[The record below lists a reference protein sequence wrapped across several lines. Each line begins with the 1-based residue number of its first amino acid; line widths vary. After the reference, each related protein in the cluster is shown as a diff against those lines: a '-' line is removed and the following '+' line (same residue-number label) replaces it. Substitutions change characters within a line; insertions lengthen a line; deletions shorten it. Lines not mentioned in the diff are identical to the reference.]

1 MITTRRSRILEQRR
15 HHRSRSFLT
24 YDTGRS
30 EGMTS
35 FQTLPIELLNNTSDL
50 LDKNELLNVRLINCR
65 LRQAV
70 EPRIGSLY
78 FKEVRCL
85 ISKNS
90 IERCKQTTSSL
101 SVARFIKTL
110 QLGIYRP
117 WNISHLSILH
127 PSWMDSVDYAAYEQ
141 DYVQAGGYDG

>member
-85 ISKNS
+85 ISKIVSNDANRPRPAS
-90 IERCKQTTSSL
+90 LWLGLSRPYSWASTALRTFPISVFFIHPGWIRLIMWKKKER
-101 SVARFIKTL
+101 VP
-110 QLGIYRP
+110 RP
-117 WNISHLSILH
+117 
-127 PSWMDSVDYAAYEQ
+127 A
-141 DYVQAGGYDG
+141 